1 VVKTPHPKLSFVIL
15 LPSCTIQRAFLR
27 IKRGRK
33 KEAHLQ
39 WNWNSI
45 HMLASS
51 VAFFYFQ
58 DHGLGQ
64 TVHGEQKTFK
74 SYEHGWHGLFFLS
87 FLYWDWVGGG
97 EIQP

>member
-1 VVKTPHPKLSFVIL
+1 
-15 LPSCTIQRAFLR
+15 
-27 IKRGRK
+27 
-33 KEAHLQ
+33 
-39 WNWNSI
+39 
-45 HMLASS
+45 MLASS
-51 VAFFYFQ
+51 LAFFYFQ